1 MEKFINTLVT
11 DFKNL
16 FIIRSIQIFFKKNRE
31 DQNYRA
37 TLFQETITPKI
48 VFSFIFFI
56 IILGQIGIL
65 TSIVTSTISGQGF
78 LNAIAAQGKSGNFLT
93 FEISLIFS
101 CAMLYFNEYSQNEK
115 IDLLFLRVTY
125 LIAGLAVA
133 FLAMLNYIYITTSS
147 VEWGLYFIIY
157 NISLYVF
164 GIYISYKIYLTF
176 SAVEESAA
184 KHESRNT
191 ADTQKRASTLQ
202 SVDTAKIGDSE
213 IKL

>member
-1 MEKFINTLVT
+1 MEKITNTLAV

-16 FIIRSIQIFFKKNRE
+16 FIIRSIYIFFKKNRE
-31 DQNYRA
+31 DQNHRA
-37 TLFQETITPKI
+37 TLFQESITPKV

-125 LIAGLAVA
+125 LIAGLVVA

-147 VEWGLYFIIY
+147 IVWTLYFTIY

-176 SAVEESAA
+176 SAAEESAA

-191 ADTQKRASTLQ
+191 ADTQKRASILQ
-202 SVDTAKIGDSE
+202 SVDSAKIGDSE